1 MDLSGNHIH
10 NIYEVIHQYQQNIN
24 GYTDNIREYNTIIN
38 MYMTNQMNT
47 MNPPINQYINPH
59 SRNPFVNYNTRETR
73 DTRDTRENTINRPN
87 RNRINNPYSYIYTT
101 PRTLSPLTPI
111 TTPLSRTSNN
121 IFQAIRNH
129 FEDVVVRP
137 TAEQIEN
144 ALETFSYTP
153 STESQTCPITLEPIQ
168 EGEEV
173 CRIRHCSHLFKKT
186 PIHGW
191 FQRNVRCPVC
201 RYDIREY
208 SSIRHQEQQPETDDI
223 IEEQVTEE
231 ERQEFMDLL
240 RETQEG
246 TSYIIPE
253 EQQQRN
259 ISSNNLTG
267 IFTNAL
273 RSFVNQELQRL
284 PVNSATTELIYTFDL
299 PVEIDPS
306 GNYRL

>member
-10 NIYEVIHQYQQNIN
+10 NIYEVIHQYQQNIS

-59 SRNPFVNYNTRETR
+59 SRNPFVNYETR
-73 DTRDTRENTINRPN
+73 DTRDTRENTINRPNTRN

-101 PRTLSPLTPI
+101 PRTLSPVR
-111 TTPLSRTSNN
+111 TPLSRTSNN

-153 STESQTCPITLEPIQ
+153 SVEPYICPITLETIQ

-208 SSIRHQEQQPETDDI
+208 SSTTQRDEEETETDDRP
-223 IEEQVTEE
+223 EEQVTEE
-231 ERQEFMDLL
+231 DRQEFMDLL

-253 EQQQRN
+253 QQQRN
-259 ISSNNLTG
+259 TSSNNLSG
-267 IFTNAL
+267 IFTNVL